1 MYRYST
7 YRKRLNLKPT
17 KRPHIRRKKREK
29 QTIEPSGT
37 FLKNAKQYDG
47 MVKEFFSIER
57 LIEELEAKLTF
68 SDDEKIRAE
77 NFFKDINYYR
87 FSIYPKLLPKS
98 EDGKKYSFTDALDLY
113 YFDEFLKSYLY
124 DFTSYLENKWKG
136 SLVTYL
142 GNHYDN
148 DEFFMAQCYLDLSLY
163 QSEKWGRSIISQIES
178 RLKDSN
184 LNSKPI
190 QHHHTNRNDYIPLW
204 VLVEELTF
212 GEFETFL
219 TQLDKSRLRDYVKY
233 VYQDPK
239 YPGAFNGW
247 IALIRLLR
255 NKISHHSRLYGANFT
270 KTPRIVGKDAKMF
283 FPNIGAN
290 AKLRHQLVASF
301 YVLHKLFLF
310 ENSRII
316 NQWNTFLETLEK
328 EVQKL
333 DSVLDINKYLGLPEN
348 WKELFTVHS

>member
-1 MYRYST
+1 MSRYRT
-7 YRKRLNLKPT
+7 YRKRLNLTLT
-17 KRPHIRRKKREK
+17 KRPHIRRKR
-29 QTIEPSGT
+29 QTIGLSGT
-37 FLKNAKQYDG
+37 FLKNAKLYDG

-68 SDDEKIRAE
+68 SGDEKIIAE

-87 FSIYPKLLPKS
+87 FSIYPKLLPKR
-98 EDGKKYSFTDALDLY
+98 EDEKKYSFTDALDLY

-124 DFTSYLENKWKG
+124 EFTSYLENKWKG

-163 QSEKWGRSIISQIES
+163 QSEEWGRSIISQIEY
-178 RLKDSN
+178 RIKESN
-184 LNSKPI
+184 SSPI
-190 QHHHTNRNDYIPLW
+190 QHHHQNKNDYIPLW

-219 TQLDKSRLRDYVKY
+219 TQLDKSRLRDYVRY

-270 KTPRIVGKDAKMF
+270 KTPRIVGRDAKMF
-283 FPNIGAN
+283 FQNVGTN
-290 AKLRHQLVASF
+290 SKLRHQLVASF

-316 NQWNTFLETLEK
+316 SQWNTFLVNLEK
-328 EVQKL
+328 EIQKL
-333 DSVLDINKYLGLPEN
+333 DSVLNVEKYLGFPEN
-348 WKELFTVHS
+348 WKELLTIHS